1 MHFKRRQ
8 YVNIY
13 LFFWQYRYVAKAAMI
28 TTTAVDTV
36 KIIKNLRSSVVE
48 SSMSPEGVLVTSTK
62 NDNIQDASRM
72 MI

>member
-1 MHFKRRQ
+1 MHFKRCQ
-8 YVNIY
+8 YLNIY
-13 LFFWQYRYVAKAAMI
+13 LFFWQYRYVAPAAMI